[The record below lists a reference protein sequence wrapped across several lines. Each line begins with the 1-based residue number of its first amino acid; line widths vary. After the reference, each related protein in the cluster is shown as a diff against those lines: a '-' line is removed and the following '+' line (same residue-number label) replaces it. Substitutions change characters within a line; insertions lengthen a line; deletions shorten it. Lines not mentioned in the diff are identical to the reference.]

1 MEEKF
6 FLHILTKNLKG
17 NLGKFDS
24 MHRINGFRRTIV
36 KSPRTTIKKM

>member
-24 MHRINGFRRTIV
+24 MHRINGLEGLL
-36 KSPRTTIKKM
+36 SNHLEPL